1 MKCPNCGRLD
11 RNCKVIDSRP
21 YKHTIKRRR
30 ICSFCNFRWNTYEAT
45 EHEFCS
51 DRNRNK
57 YLPWS
62 DGEEQTA
69 MMMVF
74 DGYTR
79 VAIAQALGRS
89 RSSVSRKLDKLLN
102 TKSYY
107 QTVNEELKKR
117 ESQVNN

>member
-1 MKCPNCGRLD
+1 M
-11 RNCKVIDSRP
+11 
-21 YKHTIKRRR
+21 
-30 ICSFCNFRWNTYEAT
+30 
-45 EHEFCS
+45 
-51 DRNRNK
+51 
-57 YLPWS
+57 PWS